1 MTAFCVFGIT
11 RSQCKK
17 IAEEKTPTYSKEL
30 KRDFTKEEFAARVE
44 EMAKELFEAGVR
56 TKQISP
62 AFDTPHF
69 AEDWISI
76 GIKAGEIRDAKIM
89 KRGTK
94 TDKHGNLKSNKKT
107 GLAVISW
114 IPY

>member
-11 RSQCKK
+11 RAQCKK
-17 IAEEKTPTYSKEL
+17 IADDKVPMRDENKRPYTQEE
-30 KRDFTKEEFAARVE
+30 RAALVE
-44 EMAKELFEAGVR
+44 KMAGELFEAGVR

-69 AEDWISI
+69 AEDWIAI
-76 GIKAGEIRDAKIM
+76 GKKAGEIRDPKIM

-94 TDKHGNLKSNKKT
+94 TDKHGNPKVNKKT
-107 GLAVISW
+107 GAEVISW
-114 IPY
+114 VPYA